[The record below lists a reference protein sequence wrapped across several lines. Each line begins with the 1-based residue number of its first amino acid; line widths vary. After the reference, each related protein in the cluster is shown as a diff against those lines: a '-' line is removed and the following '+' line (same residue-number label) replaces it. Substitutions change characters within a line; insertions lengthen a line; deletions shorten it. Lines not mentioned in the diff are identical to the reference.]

1 MIGMEKFVELSRVT
15 TARPDFVQGMCRVY
29 GRAVSE
35 KVLALY
41 VSSASGGSPPGAE
54 QLYGHASESG
64 TRCWHGGVAYAHD
77 LHRRGAGSA
86 PGAMLQLILGFV
98 QIGFE
103 GTFEVDLPYS
113 DWFML
118 ESNRFRCSGPVG
130 ISASG
135 DRVEIDCTDDRFVFE
150 MVDGLWRRPGDLD
163 PAVGWSRGRH
173 YVYCS
178 GYRVDPAVILAE
190 DLALESVNIPAAHR
204 SIDLAISHLET
215 AGSDYLAWATRLIR
229 QLTLVSSE
237 AGARL
242 SSRSVSARIGNV
254 EMAAPGNDQHLAEL
268 LVHEAAHQH
277 YYLAQLFSPLVRPEA
292 AELTFYS
299 AINGL
304 ERPLDKVAL
313 AYHAIVNIF
322 GLLDALTRCPGPI
335 AESSRRRMD
344 ELALTEKSLR
354 ETLTANRDKL
364 TDFGLAFCEAMIADG
379 RAMIDRNQVDCRE
392 FGRGKIR
399 GVG

>member
-1 MIGMEKFVELSRVT
+1 MIGIEKFVELSRVT

-35 KVLALY
+35 KILALY
-41 VSSASGGSPPGAE
+41 ASSSAGGSVPSDE
-54 QLYGHASESG
+54 QFYGHAAESG

-77 LHRRGAGSA
+77 LHRRGSGSA
-86 PGAMLQLILGFV
+86 SGAMLQLILGFA
-98 QIGFE
+98 QIGLS
-103 GTFEVDLPYS
+103 GNFEVDLPYS
-113 DWFML
+113 DWFLL
-118 ESNRFRCSGPVG
+118 ESNRFRCSGPVR
-130 ISASG
+130 ILASQ
-135 DRVEIDCTDDRFVFE
+135 DRVEIDCTDDRFTFE
-150 MVDGLWRRPGDLD
+150 RVDGLWRRPDDSD
-163 PAVGWSRGRH
+163 PGVGWSRGRH

-178 GYRVDPAVILAE
+178 GYRVDPEVILAE
-190 DLALESVNIPAAHR
+190 DRALESANIPAAHR
-204 SIDLAISHLET
+204 SIDLAISNLET
-215 AGSDYLAWATRLIR
+215 AGDDYLAWSTRLIR

-254 EMAAPGNDQHLAEL
+254 ELAAPGNDQHLAEL

-277 YYLAQLFSPLVRPEA
+277 YYLAQLFSPLVRAEA
-292 AELTFYS
+292 AGLSFYS

-304 ERPLDKVAL
+304 NRPLDRVAL
-313 AYHAIVNIF
+313 AYHAVVNIF

-335 AESSRRRMD
+335 AESSRNRMD
-344 ELALTEKSLR
+344 ELAFTENSLR

-364 TDFGLAFCEAMIADG
+364 TEFGLAFCEAMIADG
-379 RAMIDRNQVDCRE
+379 LDMISRHQVDIRE